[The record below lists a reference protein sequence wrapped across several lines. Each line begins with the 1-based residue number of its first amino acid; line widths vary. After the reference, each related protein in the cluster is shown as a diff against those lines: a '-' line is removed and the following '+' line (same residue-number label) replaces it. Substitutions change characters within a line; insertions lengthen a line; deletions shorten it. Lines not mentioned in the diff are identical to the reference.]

1 MANMSFSQ
9 LLYRYFFFGWLFKD
23 VSRGNQFE
31 RMAAWR
37 HNQERAHWLPTYMRR
52 WLVFGL
58 LFYGLGAFVETV
70 LASPMASS
78 FLYVPSALSMPVNA
92 VIIAAWAGLKTLSG
106 PL

>member
-1 MANMSFSQ
+1 MPFRQ
-9 LLYRYFFFGWLFKD
+9 LLYRYFFFSWLFKD

-37 HNQERAHWLPTYMRR
+37 HNQAHARWLPTYMRR
-52 WLVFGL
+52 WLVFGV

-70 LASPMASS
+70 LASPVLSS